1 MFTRSPVRLRAV
13 AAGAIFGLAV
23 LAPPPGRAAD
33 APPAAQPDYHPSLA
47 DIMTMSVQPRHIKLG
62 LGGRARN
69 WDYAAYEAS
78 ELRNAFNRIA
88 RTVPTYRQT
97 DLAGMFAAN
106 VKDPLDQIDAAI
118 KARSGAGFDAGYVK
132 LTHACNVCH
141 QGLGHGYVVIT
152 APAAGVF
159 PDQSFTPLLRRKPG

>member
-1 MFTRSPVRLRAV
+1 
-13 AAGAIFGLAV
+13 
-23 LAPPPGRAAD
+23 
-33 APPAAQPDYHPSLA
+33 
-47 DIMTMSVQPRHIKLG
+47 
-62 LGGRARN
+62 
-69 WDYAAYEAS
+69 
-78 ELRNAFNRIA
+78 
-88 RTVPTYRQT
+88 
-97 DLAGMFAAN
+97 MFAAN

-159 PDQSFTPLLRRKPG
+159 PDQSFTPPPRGKRG